1 MTHKPLGVRARTPT
15 MRSHVRCS
23 KAEAC
28 GVKNR
33 QMGGV
38 LKGTPSESGRG
49 MIDFKRI
56 IKTHRFS
63 LAPRCST
70 DLDGS
75 TRIPRFVFSLIT
87 HFAHCADL
95 H

>member
-1 MTHKPLGVRARTPT
+1 MNHKPMGVRTRTPT
-15 MRSHVRCS
+15 MRSPVRCS

-28 GVKNR
+28 VVKNR

-38 LKGTPSESGRG
+38 PKGTPSESGRG
-49 MIDFKRI
+49 TIDFKG

-75 TRIPRFVFSLIT
+75 TRISCFVFSLIT
-87 HFAHCADL
+87 HFARCADL